1 MSPEISGGSTIGFI
15 GLGHMGLPMARNLAA
30 AGYVV
35 HGFDLSPEAL
45 AEARS
50 GGVLP
55 ARSVADAARDA
66 DVVITSLPNGQLV
79 QQVYGGDGGVLA
91 VAPDGALLI
100 DTSTTDVDDARA
112 ASAAATEA
120 GKHALDAPVSGGV
133 VGATAGTLAFMVG
146 GSQEAFDT
154 AAPIFDVLGARAVRC
169 GDSGAGQA
177 VKLCNN
183 MLLAIQQIGVGEAF
197 ALAQKLGVAEQAL
210 YDVASVATS
219 GCWALNVN
227 CPVPGPVPT
236 SPANRDYEPGF
247 AVALMNKDLGL
258 ALGAVEK
265 YGVHAELGRHAGAI
279 FAAAG
284 DAGLSGKD
292 FSVVYRQIAERSG
305 IPAGAGSSA
314 SGEAQ
319 A

>member
-1 MSPEISGGSTIGFI
+1 MSPEIPDGGTIGFI
-15 GLGHMGLPMARNLAA
+15 GLGHMGLPMAKNLAA

-35 HGFDLSPEAL
+35 HGFDLSADAL
-45 AEARS
+45 ADARA

-66 DVVITSLPNGQLV
+66 DVVITSLPNGALV
-79 QQVYGGDGGVLA
+79 RQVYEGEDGVLA
-91 VAPDGALLI
+91 VAPLGALLI
-100 DTSTTDVDDARA
+100 DTSTTDVDDAR
-112 ASAAATEA
+112 SAAAAAAEA

-133 VGATAGTLAFMVG
+133 IGAAAGTLAFMVG
-146 GSQEAFDT
+146 GTQEAFDT
-154 AAPIFDVLGARAVRC
+154 AAPIFDVLGARAVLC

-197 ALAQKLGVAEQAL
+197 ALAQKLGVADQAL

-265 YGVHAELGRHAGAI
+265 YGVHAELSRHAGEI
-279 FAAAG
+279 FTAAG
-284 DAGLSGKD
+284 EAGLAGKD

-305 IPAGAGSSA
+305 IEAP
-314 SGEAQ
+314 SGAQ